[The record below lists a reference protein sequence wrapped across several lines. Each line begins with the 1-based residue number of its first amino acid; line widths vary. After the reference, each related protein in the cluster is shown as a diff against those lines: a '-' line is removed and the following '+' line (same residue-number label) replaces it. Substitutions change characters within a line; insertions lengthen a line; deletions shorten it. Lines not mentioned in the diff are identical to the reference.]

1 MQVSTANLLA
11 AASSNATPLEKGGKL
26 AKGKVD
32 TNLSTNLGQDTAPT
46 TATLQNLKS
55 VITNLL
61 MNLSQEVKSKSAIF
75 EMVQNSPIFKNM
87 GSFSADFKDLIALLK
102 SEPNVSKTLLLLENF
117 QKSMDGLDG
126 KILKEQVQNSGV
138 FFESKLA
145 NKSSNE
151 TQLLAVKN
159 LVVELKEHLD
169 QTNKS
174 ALLGKE
180 IDKILSSLSQLEQST
195 PKELHNELKSVLD
208 LFRQSVKQHLSFESA
223 PELKESYK
231 LVLKLEQVLKDI
243 PLVVSK
249 MQNSSNPAQVEQTFT
264 QQVKTLLTALQE
276 VLPQISKLNASKTT
290 AEGLK
295 NPNGVVLEPV
305 LNTSKTTQALP
316 LLAVAQNVDASPT
329 ITTEELSVN
338 IEELATQLSSLVET
352 KNFIPLTL
360 KNDVDMTLQE
370 QLKMVTNRLKQ
381 TIEMVDPQSSK
392 QVKYV
397 EKALVLEQ
405 KIQTLLK
412 PEAFNNTAL
421 MQKLSYAPSDM
432 EILGDMKGVLTKLS
446 DQLGTTNVK
455 SNETLDLVNKLTT
468 RIEYHQLLS
477 YASASNH
484 LYIPLTWEGLK
495 EGSMMMR
502 QTQEESFHCQI
513 DLDLEHYGKINM
525 MLVLSQD
532 KYIDISIAAQKNELK
547 GKVSDNLKALKIAL
561 NEVGLITGNV
571 KLIEY
576 KENGFAKQQYG
587 SEAMQNF
594 GINIKI

>member
-1 MQVSTANLLA
+1 MQISTANLLA
-11 AASSNATPLEKGGKL
+11 AASSNATPLEKGEKL
-26 AKGKVD
+26 TKGKVD

-61 MNLSQEVKSKSAIF
+61 MSLSQEVKSKSAIF

-87 GSFSADFKDLIALLK
+87 GNFSADFKDLITLLK
-102 SEPNVSKTLLLLENF
+102 NEPNVSKTLLLLENF
-117 QKSMDGLDG
+117 QKNMEGLDG
-126 KILKEQVQNSGV
+126 KILKEQVQNSGI

-159 LVVELKEHLD
+159 LVVELKDHLD

-174 ALLGKE
+174 AVLGKE
-180 IDKILSSLSQLEQST
+180 IDKILSSLTQLEQST
-195 PKELHNELKSVLD
+195 PKELHSELKSVLD

-223 PELKESYK
+223 PALKESYK

-276 VLPQISKLNASKTT
+276 TLPQISKLNTSKTT

-305 LNTSKTTQALP
+305 LNASKTTQAQP
-316 LLAVAQNVDASPT
+316 LMASGQNVDAST
-329 ITTEELSVN
+329 TSTEELSVE

-468 RIEYHQLLS
+468 QIEYHQLLS
-477 YASASNH
+477 YVSASNH
-484 LYIPLTWEGLK
+484 LYIPLTWQGLK

-502 QTQEESFHCQI
+502 QIQDESFHCQI

-532 KYIDISIAAQKNELK
+532 KYIDISIATQKKELK
-547 GKVSDNLKALKIAL
+547 DKVFGNIKALKIAL